1 MVTVLLVSVV
11 STGCQTTRTDLE
23 AREILVSKV
32 PELPERPR
40 WPNVSWSY
48 DDGRYSLSEEDVDK
62 VLDYLENGIP
72 LYEFELGIYKE
83 QLQVVLDGILAL

>member
-1 MVTVLLVSVV
+1 MTVLPASLVL
-11 STGCQTTRTDLE
+11 TGCQTTRSDLE

-32 PELPERPR
+32 PELPGRPR
-40 WPNVSWSY
+40 WPDVSWSY
-48 DDGRYSLSEEDVDK
+48 DGGRYSLSEEDVDK

-72 LYEFELGIYKE
+72 LYEFELGIYEE